1 MSLLLLFNQGT
12 VPENLGDITA
22 TADASA
28 TVGGLATAP
37 ISTLVDDFSVD
48 TIGTRWTENDQTGTD
63 VTISGGNLTILAKT
77 YYPRIDSTSYYRLT
91 DSSIILDVFSSPTY
105 VSSNSF
111 EISLRLTDPEGAN
124 LGLVIG
130 GSPGPW
136 VLLRVN
142 PTGVS
147 STDFG
152 GVNAP
157 VGMRFFR
164 ITESGGTLTTDYSAD
179 GVTWIQHYQMATPF
193 PVDAVQV
200 QLAGGHWNAT
210 DSDVSVSFGGIN
222 VLPQTISGLLT
233 ASAQAHAGTTTAL
246 IRSGALAATGTA
258 TGAVSG
264 SQAYLRNLTATAS
277 TTGSIAPAV
286 ATTAALPATA
296 SATGTVGLVVT
307 RNTAITS
314 AASASAALA
323 PQIGWMG
330 AFAATGA
337 AATTMS
343 VQLTRNAALTSS
355 GSATTTVAT
364 QLARLGVWTAAGA
377 AATSLTALVT
387 PTSALSAGTNA
398 SAALSPQ
405 FGLFGGWVA
414 GGVASIVDNAQ
425 ITNTGALTSVTSGSA
440 VISGLRTTSSPL
452 AFTSVASVSNTG
464 VVAGNVSIFAT
475 SAATTSLAALFSQPG
490 ALTASS
496 VAANVLASP
505 FLNQSGGLSTTG
517 AAGVVIA
524 IQFAQPGQITA
535 RGSAGPSIS
544 GFMPLAAVLITSA
557 SASSAVQNQLSS
569 VGMLTATSFAT
580 GTVQSMIG
588 LTGLLASSAVAIASY
603 IRRFTG
609 TVTVDAS
616 WTIGGIG
623 FTPPVQLAGSSVITW
638 QATVSGRGI
647 APRLTVDLV
656 FGRLTTRLT
665 EVGAPVT
672 RQMVVAAPQVHTVE
686 IDRLQ
691 TRAQEH
697 ERSRSRI
704 LVARLED

>member
-1 MSLLLLFNQGT
+1 
-12 VPENLGDITA
+12 
-22 TADASA
+22 
-28 TVGGLATAP
+28 
-37 ISTLVDDFSVD
+37 
-48 TIGTRWTENDQTGTD
+48 
-63 VTISGGNLTILAKT
+63 
-77 YYPRIDSTSYYRLT
+77 
-91 DSSIILDVFSSPTY
+91 
-105 VSSNSF
+105 
-111 EISLRLTDPEGAN
+111 
-124 LGLVIG
+124 
-130 GSPGPW
+130 
-136 VLLRVN
+136 
-142 PTGVS
+142 
-147 STDFG
+147 
-152 GVNAP
+152 
-157 VGMRFFR
+157 
-164 ITESGGTLTTDYSAD
+164 
-179 GVTWIQHYQMATPF
+179 
-193 PVDAVQV
+193 
-200 QLAGGHWNAT
+200 
-210 DSDVSVSFGGIN
+210 
-222 VLPQTISGLLT
+222 
-233 ASAQAHAGTTTAL
+233 
-246 IRSGALAATGTA
+246 
-258 TGAVSG
+258 
-264 SQAYLRNLTATAS
+264 
-277 TTGSIAPAV
+277 
-286 ATTAALPATA
+286 
-296 SATGTVGLVVT
+296 
-307 RNTAITS
+307 
-314 AASASAALA
+314 
-323 PQIGWMG
+323 
-330 AFAATGA
+330 
-337 AATTMS
+337 
-343 VQLTRNAALTSS
+343 
-355 GSATTTVAT
+355 VAT

-475 SAATTSLAALFSQPG
+475 S